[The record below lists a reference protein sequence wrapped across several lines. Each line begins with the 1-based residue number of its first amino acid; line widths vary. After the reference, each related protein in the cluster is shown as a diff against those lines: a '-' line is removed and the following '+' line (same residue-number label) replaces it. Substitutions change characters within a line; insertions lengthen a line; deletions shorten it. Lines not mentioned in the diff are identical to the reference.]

1 MTTSLGN
8 LYESIDGTSESAP
21 LVAGALARIMSKGG
35 TITDLESSMSAIS
48 SAVGKGAI
56 NLEKTCINLAAK
68 YENQNEKQ
76 HYAPNDDELSKDLK
90 TEFKNQSTTSF
101 SIDKIIF

>member
-21 LVAGALARIMSKGG
+21 LVAGALAWIMSKGG

-48 SAVGKGAI
+48 SAVGK
-56 NLEKTCINLAAK
+56 
-68 YENQNEKQ
+68 
-76 HYAPNDDELSKDLK
+76 
-90 TEFKNQSTTSF
+90 
-101 SIDKIIF
+101 